1 MRNDPCF
8 VALVRGLNLPENV
21 YLSARFEAGYAS
33 GQSG

>member
-1 MRNDPCF
+1 

-21 YLSARFEAGYAS
+21 YLSARFEAGYAP